1 MIKTHDHSRA
11 YSAGSLGT
19 GWLGK
24 IRIAPTALGTGWFRI
39 RRIAPIAL
47 SVVLLTACEDKAAI
61 EREQSSAAEAARQAQ
76 TDSVEA
82 VQLVTVDTIIAP
94 SLGIHIA
101 DMKET
106 ESGLLIQDK
115 KRGSGAVADSGKYI
129 DVHYTTWLTD
139 GTVLDDTRKEGK
151 HRRILLGYG
160 QVVKAWEEGIPG
172 MKTGGRRLIVAPP
185 LLGYGKAG
193 KPGSVPR
200 LATLVFDVEVVKV
213 Y

>member
-1 MIKTHDHSRA
+1 MIKTHNQRRIR
-11 YSAGSLGT
+11 SAGSPGT
-19 GWLGK
+19 QWL
-24 IRIAPTALGTGWFRI
+24 RVVTHALMAAASGWFSI
-39 RRIAPIAL
+39 RRVAPIAL
-47 SVVLLTACEDKAAI
+47 AVVLLTACQDKAAI

-76 TDSVEA
+76 IDSVEA

-94 SLGIHIA
+94 SLGIRVA

-115 KRGSGAVADSGKYI
+115 KRGSGAAADSGKYI

-151 HRRILLGYG
+151 PRRILLGYG

-172 MKTGGRRLIVAPP
+172 MRVGGRRLIVAPP
-185 LLGYGKAG
+185 SLGYGKAG

-200 LATLVFDVEVVKV
+200 LATLVFDVEVMKV